1 MPIMVL
7 WDSDVVGES
16 GVRRVGQ
23 RTKKRVTPK
32 KVTSVYFETA
42 ARGRSRRPF
51 RKWNGEGKRCQDV
64 LITLP

>member
-1 MPIMVL
+1 MPIMIL
-7 WDSDVVGES
+7 WDGEVVGKIRAGRE
-16 GVRRVGQ
+16 GQ

-51 RKWNGEGKRCQDV
+51 RQWKGEGKRCQDV
-64 LITLP
+64 LITIP